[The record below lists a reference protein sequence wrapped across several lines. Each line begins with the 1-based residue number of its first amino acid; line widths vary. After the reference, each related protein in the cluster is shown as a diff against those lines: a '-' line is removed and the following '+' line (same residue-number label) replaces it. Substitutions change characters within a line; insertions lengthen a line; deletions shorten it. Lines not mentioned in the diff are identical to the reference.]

1 MKTYEKLIE
10 DLEHNL
16 QALENE
22 ADNILSLSK
31 QSIVLCKQVLQKLR
45 IEVVSKN
52 FNSDYYEIQFYK
64 YIKPRVLSNLI
75 FYVKRLHVEG
85 KRPKEG
91 KKEQV
96 KFLKKHITFL
106 QKYFNNNLEFYHYY
120 KSKASHFDTQ
130 YFLKKNKTVRLN
142 IEAYHFFIDE
152 EFSTSHD
159 TTVATIMAYTKLIEY
174 LRLEINKLE
183 DNNMQ
188 AIISPFQK
196 ESNLKWTGN
205 KTDLTELIYA
215 LHSSGVINSGASEIK
230 DIAIVFEQ
238 IFNIDL
244 GNYYHSF
251 VEMRNR
257 KINPTKFIDLLKVS
271 LTKYMKDLDDLNSK

>member
-16 QALENE
+16 QALEKE
-22 ADNILSLSK
+22 ADNILSLSE
-31 QSIVLCKQVLQKLR
+31 QSIILCKQVLQKLR
-45 IEVVSKN
+45 IEVISKT
-52 FNSDYYEIQFYK
+52 FNSDSDEIQFYK
-64 YIKPRVLSNLI
+64 YIKPKVLSNLI
-75 FYVKRLHVEG
+75 FYVKRLHIEG

-91 KKEQV
+91 KKEKV

-130 YFLKKNKTVRLN
+130 YFLKKNKAVRLN
-142 IEAYHFFIDE
+142 IEVYHFFIDE

-159 TTVATIMAYTKLIEY
+159 ATVATIMAYTKLIEY

-183 DNNMQ
+183 NNKMQ

-196 ESNLKWTGN
+196 ESNLNWTGT
-205 KTDLTELIYA
+205 KTDLIELIYA
-215 LHSSGVINSGASEIK
+215 LHSSGEINKGTADIK
-230 DIAIVFEQ
+230 ETAKTFEEL
-238 IFNIDL
+238 FNIDL

-251 VEMRNR
+251 VEMRTR
-257 KINPTKFIDLLKVS
+257 KINPTKFIDKLKYSLL
-271 LTKYMKDLDDLNSK
+271 KYMKDLDD